1 MITLFVVGLLIFAI
15 KVALLGVKAAWGI
28 TKALLF
34 VLGVPVLLIALLIIG
49 LAYLAI
55 PLLIVAL
62 LVAFLV
68 PRFTAQ

>member
-1 MITLFVVGLLIFAI
+1 MITLFIIGLLIFAI
-15 KVALLGVKAAWGI
+15 KVALLGVKAAWGL

-62 LVAFLV
+62 VAAFLV

>member
-1 MITLFVVGLLIFAI
+1 MITLFIIGLLIFAI

-34 VLGVPVLLIALLIIG
+34 VLGIPVILIALLIIG

>member
-34 VLGVPVLLIALLIIG
+34 VLGIPVILIALLIIG

-55 PLLIVAL
+55 PLLIAALVA
-62 LVAFLV
+62 AFLV